1 MPLNIAFNH
10 GGARIIQGDTLAV
23 LKEMPA
29 DWYHIIVTS
38 PPY

>member
-1 MPLNIAFNH
+1 MTVAFEH
-10 GGARIIQGDTLAV
+10 GGARILQGETLTT

-29 DWYHIIVTS
+29 DWYHVIVTS